1 MLTKY
6 LPLHRIHRQELCHH
20 QWLPHRFVLL
30 LLAALIAMTVMS
42 LGRDSVANAL
52 SGRTRLNM
60 VGVWHA
66 QMIAT
71 SAPSLKNVVMLA
83 IVQLDMA

>member
-1 MLTKY
+1 
-6 LPLHRIHRQELCHH
+6 
-20 QWLPHRFVLL
+20 
-30 LLAALIAMTVMS
+30 MTVMS

-52 SGRTRLNM
+52 SGRTRRNM